1 MRCNGAFSRFC
12 LQKRPC
18 RPIKSMKILG
28 LPRNFPKL
36 FSSRCKLVTLAAV
49 RPPESLSLRRVL
61 SLSIDDVTI
70 EICKRCQQQYDEL
83 CIYPETRPISILKAL
98 YSDTILKVGVFQGR
112 HSVEKKA
119 ALDRLIGAQIESL
132 EHRHGMVTE
141 TLVDVM
147 LSLDPIEESTRLSG
161 TSTFLPKQ
169 HLQESLK
176 SILHRQA
183 SLSVLLQHGVG
194 LTSPKMSHNGGCVI
208 ESDML
213 ALCLGVKNQAT
224 TLANHHFNWSPEI
237 RVTVLTSETVDQHRQ
252 GGAKVLCIPSF
263 ARFILL
269 ETIKNALHA
278 TAEVY
283 QSNHPNLGNLIDS
296 PENENIP
303 VVQVNLISSTESFQV
318 QVIDEG
324 YGMTEE
330 ELNESKGF
338 MWASTMKPR

>member
-1 MRCNGAFSRFC
+1 MR
-12 LQKRPC
+12 
-18 RPIKSMKILG
+18 ILG
-28 LPRNFPKL
+28 LPRNYPKKNSL
-36 FSSRCKLVTLAAV
+36 SCKSVTFAAV
-49 RPPESLSLRRVL
+49 SPPESLSVRRVL
-61 SLSIDDVTI
+61 SLSIDDVTV
-70 EICKRCQQQYDEL
+70 EICKRCQQQYDDL
-83 CIYPETRPISILKAL
+83 CIYPETRPVGILKAL
-98 YSDTILKVGVFQGR
+98 YSDTILKVGVFQGQ

-141 TLVDVM
+141 TLVDLM
-147 LSLDPIEESTRLSG
+147 LSLGPIEESTRRSG
-161 TSTFLPKQ
+161 TSTFLPRQ
-169 HLQESLK
+169 HLQESLA

-194 LTSPKMSHNGGCVI
+194 LTSPKNSHNGGCVV

-213 ALCLGVKNQAT
+213 SLCVGVKNQAT

-237 RVTVLTSETVDQHRQ
+237 KVTVLSSDTVDQQRHR
-252 GGAKVLCIPSF
+252 GEKVVCIPSF

-269 ETIKNALHA
+269 EIIKNALHA

-283 QSNHPNLGNLIDS
+283 QSNHPNLENLFDS
-296 PENENIP
+296 ADNEDIP
-303 VVQVNLISSTESFQV
+303 VVQVNLISSSESFQV

-330 ELNESKGF
+330 ELDKAVGF